1 MYRLQTYTNTYLFYI
16 RFCGNVAVKHEYK
29 IALNTGVS
37 VKIMFYTLSK
47 GVKDTESRIIKH
59 GKLIV
64 NAYQ

>member
-16 RFCGNVAVKHEYK
+16 RFCGNVAVKHKYK

-37 VKIMFYTLSK
+37 FKIMFYTLSK
-47 GVKDTESRIIKH
+47 GVRDTESRIIKN
-59 GKLIV
+59 GKLIF